1 MTTTHLPP
9 TLTGDQLQK
18 PSATAEVHRII
29 IKPAYRKNGT
39 MDCVE
44 AGPRYH
50 ALFKNEIIC
59 TSTEPFLD
67 SARAL
72 QALGYKGNIEMWHSG
87 SDFPSMK
94 ATLEQA
100 AGITVSENE
109 RTPTFVS
116 YIAFPTATKAIQAT
130 PIAPSVEK
138 ALYELTAVQG
148 IDFKRGP
155 NQFNQPAI
163 G

>member
-1 MTTTHLPP
+1 MTIINPPHLIANDE
-9 TLTGDQLQK
+9 LKL
-18 PSATAEVHRII
+18 SAAAEVHRII
-29 IKPAYRKNGT
+29 IQPAYRRNGSR
-39 MDCVE
+39 DCVE
-44 AGPRYH
+44 AGPRFH
-50 ALFKNEIIC
+50 SLFNNKIIC

-67 SARAL
+67 SARLLKAK
-72 QALGYKGNIEMWHSG
+72 GYEGNIEMWHSG

-148 IDFKRGP
+148 IGFNRGAE
-155 NQFNQPAI
+155 QFIQAAI
-163 G
+163 E